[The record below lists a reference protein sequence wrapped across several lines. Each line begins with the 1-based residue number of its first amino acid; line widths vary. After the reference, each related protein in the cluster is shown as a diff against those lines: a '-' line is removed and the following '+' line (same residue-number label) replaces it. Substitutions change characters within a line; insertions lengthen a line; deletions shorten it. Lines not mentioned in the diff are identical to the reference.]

1 MVERLTV
8 NQYVV
13 GSSPTSGA
21 NLWCEKLTVSGR
33 CHAGDKQIA
42 IRGSTPP
49 YTPILF
55 VRYSMDTHATIEEKL
70 KKHEANLYSCRPLVR
85 AVFL

>member
-21 NLWCEKLTVSGR
+21 NLWCEKLT
-33 CHAGDKQIA
+33 A
-42 IRGSTPP
+42 
-49 YTPILF
+49 
-55 VRYSMDTHATIEEKL
+55 
-70 KKHEANLYSCRPLVR
+70 SCRRVR
-85 AVFL
+85 CLKRIEVQLLLTPQFNKEACLAGYVLELTHPVEFFYCTGR